1 MRNIKPIVSACVLTI
16 MLAGCD
22 QGSENGNGVSLTAGT
37 PTKNMGLYIQQ
48 DGQRL
53 QIDEQSGVQ
62 IVTMRNRQFKIE
74 LPNSI
79 DLSRGAIFCVSPRS
93 DAYLLSP
100 RDSECFDW
108 WKSMAKTATQPVLG
122 WDLPVEELSNSKF
135 RVADMVGGIGYYTL
149 NFNASTVRFQVG
161 VPTTASDLNVL
172 VYVPQD
178 DDPTNA
184 WASTEHEVFKVHFQ

>member
-1 MRNIKPIVSACVLTI
+1 MRNIKPIVSVCVLTI

-22 QGSENGNGVSLTAGT
+22 QGRENGNGVSLTAGT

-79 DLSRGAIFCVSPRS
+79 DLSRGALFCVSPRS
-93 DAYLLSP
+93 DAYLLS
-100 RDSECFDW
+100 R
-108 WKSMAKTATQPVLG
+108 
-122 WDLPVEELSNSKF
+122 
-135 RVADMVGGIGYYTL
+135 
-149 NFNASTVRFQVG
+149 
-161 VPTTASDLNVL
+161 
-172 VYVPQD
+172 
-178 DDPTNA
+178 
-184 WASTEHEVFKVHFQ
+184 